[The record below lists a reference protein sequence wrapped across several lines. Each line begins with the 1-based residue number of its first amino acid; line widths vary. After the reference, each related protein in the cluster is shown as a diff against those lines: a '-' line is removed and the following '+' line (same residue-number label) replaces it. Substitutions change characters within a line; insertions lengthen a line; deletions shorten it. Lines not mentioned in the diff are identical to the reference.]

1 MILIFVVYYAL
12 RNRIVYSTDRKGGR
26 MNNSLSPITD
36 LKNEFE
42 LLIKMLDKI
51 EIDKCEEAF
60 NSLFERS
67 LPYYI
72 DEQISYAY
80 DLFLIYDLDNS
91 AAILKNVIRHLN
103 FYCQ

>member
-1 MILIFVVYYAL
+1 M
-12 RNRIVYSTDRKGGR
+12 K
-26 MNNSLSPITD
+26 NNSTQITD
-36 LKNEFE
+36 LKPEFE
-42 LLIKMLDKI
+42 LLIKMLERI

-91 AAILKNVIRHLN
+91 AAILKNLIRHLN

>member
-1 MILIFVVYYAL
+1 M
-12 RNRIVYSTDRKGGR
+12 S
-26 MNNSLSPITD
+26 NNIGSVSN
-36 LKNEFE
+36 LKEELE
-42 LLIKMLDKI
+42 LLINMLDRI
-51 EIDKCEEAF
+51 EIDNCEEAF

-91 AAILKNVIRHLN
+91 AAILKNVIRHLS
-103 FYCQ
+103 FYTQ

>member
-1 MILIFVVYYAL
+1 M
-12 RNRIVYSTDRKGGR
+12 K
-26 MNNSLSPITD
+26 NNFTQITD
-36 LKNEFE
+36 LKQEFE
-42 LLIKMLDKI
+42 LLIKMLERI

-91 AAILKNVIRHLN
+91 AAILKNIIRHLN

>member
-1 MILIFVVYYAL
+1 
-12 RNRIVYSTDRKGGR
+12 
-26 MNNSLSPITD
+26 MNNYTQITD
-36 LKNEFE
+36 LKQEFE
-42 LLIKMLDKI
+42 LLIKMLNRI
-51 EIDKCEEAF
+51 EIDKCEDAF

-91 AAILKNVIRHLN
+91 AAILKNLIRHLN

>member
-1 MILIFVVYYAL
+1 M
-12 RNRIVYSTDRKGGR
+12 K
-26 MNNSLSPITD
+26 NNFGSFSN
-36 LKNEFE
+36 LKEELE
-42 LLIKMLDKI
+42 LLIKMLDRI
-51 EIDKCEEAF
+51 EIDNCEEAF

-103 FYCQ
+103 FYTQ

>member
-1 MILIFVVYYAL
+1 MLKLCQTEYDAIGSSGL
-12 RNRIVYSTDRKGGR
+12 KGGSR
-26 MNNSLSPITD
+26 MNSFICPVTG
-36 LKNEFE
+36 LKEEFE
-42 LLIKMLDKI
+42 RLIVMLDRI

-103 FYCQ
+103 FYSQ

>member
-1 MILIFVVYYAL
+1 MSKNF
-12 RNRIVYSTDRKGGR
+12 TQ
-26 MNNSLSPITD
+26 ITD
-36 LKNEFE
+36 LKPEFE
-42 LLIKMLDKI
+42 LLIKMLDRI
-51 EIDKCEEAF
+51 EIDKCEDAF

-91 AAILKNVIRHLN
+91 AAILKNLIRHLN

>member
-1 MILIFVVYYAL
+1 
-12 RNRIVYSTDRKGGR
+12 
-26 MNNSLSPITD
+26 MNGNFTQITD
-36 LKNEFE
+36 LKKDFE

-60 NSLFERS
+60 NDLFERS

-91 AAILKNVIRHLN
+91 AAILKNLIRHLN

>member
-1 MILIFVVYYAL
+1 
-12 RNRIVYSTDRKGGR
+12 
-26 MNNSLSPITD
+26 MNNNSTLITD
-36 LKNEFE
+36 LKPEFE
-42 LLIKMLDKI
+42 LLIKMLNKI

-91 AAILKNVIRHLN
+91 AAILQNLIRHLN